1 MLLSRK
7 SGCKG
12 TKKKSKEKEKRGK
25 FNPDTAFFS
34 CKALFFAIFLYF
46 CSV

>member
-12 TKKKSKEKEKRGK
+12 TKKKSKEKEKSEK
-25 FNPDTAFFS
+25 ITPYPAFFS
-34 CKALFFAIFLYF
+34 CKALFFTIFLYF